1 MINDAYGIIVEG
13 NDDKAAL
20 PEMISKCL
28 SDSISDNMKV
38 IVRLCG
44 NKSDLMKKFSGFL
57 EEFRRVNQGLHVD
70 KALVIRDADSRN
82 PDELLSEMR
91 NKIKDKPYPFEV
103 KFIAIVQELEA
114 WLLADDEAISK
125 VTQSRSGK
133 TVSRVNENLESIV
146 QPKERLK
153 DILSKAK
160 VPYTP
165 EVAREITKETDISK
179 IEYRCQKF
187 KDFRLAVIDC

>member
-1 MINDAYGIIVEG
+1 MTTYGIIVEG
-13 NDDKAAL
+13 NDDKAVL

-44 NKSDLMKKFSGFL
+44 NKSSLMRKFSGFL

-91 NKIKDKPYPFEV
+91 NKIKDKTYPFEV

-133 TVSRVNENLESIV
+133 PVSRVNENLESIV

-165 EVAREITKETDISK
+165 EVAREIAKETYISK

-187 KDFRLAVIDC
+187 KDFRSAVIDC